1 MEQNTKK
8 EINIVDLWQVF
19 TKNVVL
25 LIVIALV
32 GAIICGAVGG
42 VLAYVNV
49 SYETT
54 LKFSVSPTDDTDAL
68 LYNLQSEAFAE
79 KLLLEENGLPEKS
92 ECDPED
98 YAAALA
104 AIEAF
109 NAAREQKRA
118 LRREYN
124 RLQITVVELQM
135 KYYDQEYA
143 KIFEQLSTY
152 KSAPSETIANDESH
166 KAMINKLESELSDI
180 IDERSKFI
188 EETYNPVMLHRAD
201 LQEKLN
207 LASYLVNDTR
217 REAEALTEKVL
228 APWRE
233 SEEVQSKIQEI
244 MSSVSYEYAKLETTE
259 TTTASKNEEQNKG
272 YIKIYVSVDK
282 DEELAKEIV
291 DGLKRCVGPFVVKHI
306 EEVTSSVQVDCMLIS
321 TISAPTRVGDNVI
334 VKAAT
339 FAVVGGIALFA
350 VTYIVLLFKK
360 LFAIYMVA
368 DAEEKKQDVIQE

>member
-1 MEQNTKK
+1 MEHNTKK

-124 RLQITVVELQM
+124 RLQITVVEYQM

-233 SEEVQSKIQEI
+233 REEVQSKIQEI
-244 MSSVSYEYAKLETTE
+244 VSSVSYEYAKLETTE

-321 TISAPTRVGDNVI
+321 TVSAPTRVGDNVI

-339 FAVVGGIALFA
+339 FAVIGGIALFA

-368 DAEEKKQDVIQE
+368 DAEQKKQDVIQE

>member
-109 NAAREQKRA
+109 DAAREQKRA

-124 RLQITVVELQM
+124 RLQITVVEYQM

-244 MSSVSYEYAKLETTE
+244 VSSVSYEYAKLETTE
-259 TTTASKNEEQNKG
+259 TTTASKNEDQNKG

-321 TISAPTRVGDNVI
+321 TVSAPTRVGDNVI

>member
-42 VLAYVNV
+42 ALAYVNV

-109 NAAREQKRA
+109 DAAREQKRA

-124 RLQITVVELQM
+124 RLQITVVEFQM

-321 TISAPTRVGDNVI
+321 TVSAPTRVGDNVI

>member
-19 TKNVVL
+19 TKNIVL
-25 LIVIALV
+25 LIVVALIGTV
-32 GAIICGAVGG
+32 ICGAVGG

-109 NAAREQKRA
+109 DAAREQKRA

-124 RLQITVVELQM
+124 RLQITVVELRM

-152 KSAPSETIANDESH
+152 KSAPSETIANDEGH

-233 SEEVQSKIQEI
+233 SEEVQSKIQDI
-244 MSSVSYEYAKLETTE
+244 VSSVSYEYAKLETTE

-291 DGLKRCVGPFVVKHI
+291 DGLKKCVGPFVVKHV
-306 EEVTSSVQVDCMLIS
+306 EEITSSVQVDCVLIS
-321 TISAPTRVGDNVI
+321 TVSSPKRVGDNIISNAVI
-334 VKAAT
+334 

-360 LFAIYMVA
+360 LFAIYMVS
-368 DAEEKKQDVIQE
+368 DVEEKKQDDPQE

>member
-217 REAEALTEKVL
+217 REAQALTEKVL

-244 MSSVSYEYAKLETTE
+244 VSSVSYEYAKLETTE

-272 YIKIYVSVDK
+272 YIKIYVSIDK

-321 TISAPTRVGDNVI
+321 TVSAPTRVGDNVI

>member
-1 MEQNTKK
+1 MEQNIKK

-109 NAAREQKRA
+109 DAAREQKRA

-124 RLQITVVELQM
+124 RLQITVVEYQM

-166 KAMINKLESELSDI
+166 KAMINKLERELSDI

-217 REAEALTEKVL
+217 REAEALAEKVL

-306 EEVTSSVQVDCMLIS
+306 EEVTSSVQVDCVLIS
-321 TISAPTRVGDNVI
+321 TVSAPTRVGDNVI

-339 FAVVGGIALFA
+339 FAVIGGIALFA

>member
-124 RLQITVVELQM
+124 RLQITVVEYQM

-233 SEEVQSKIQEI
+233 REEVQSKIQEI
-244 MSSVSYEYAKLETTE
+244 VSSVSYEYAKLETTE

-321 TISAPTRVGDNVI
+321 TVSAPTRVGDNVI

-339 FAVVGGIALFA
+339 FAVIGGIALFA

-368 DAEEKKQDVIQE
+368 DAEQKKQDVIQE